1 MRTASNTALA
11 AVVFGLCLA
20 LACGRGPGNSTA
32 YNSRLTED
40 EKHRLYA
47 AVLASSDSPL
57 DARNFRLT
65 CQRIG
70 IFDAAG
76 QPNDRYMAFVSEHVD
91 WSSHAQTEEF
101 RQQINTREKA
111 NTYVEQHLR

>member
-1 MRTASNTALA
+1 MRTASNNALG
-11 AVVFGLCLA
+11 AVVFGLCLG
-20 LACGRGPGNSTA
+20 LACGRAPGTTTN
-32 YNSRLTED
+32 NSRLTED

-57 DARNFRLT
+57 DTTNFKLT

-76 QPNDRYMAFVSEHVD
+76 EPNDRYMAFVSEHVD
-91 WSSHAQTEEF
+91 WSAQAETGKF

-111 NTYVEQHLR
+111 NIYVEQHLR